1 VRIKMKRKSKLKT
14 NATVRNEKYTY
25 RYPRDTE
32 GKPPKQYLQYT
43 QEDINKLVDESFNNL

>member
-1 VRIKMKRKSKLKT
+1 MKRKSKLKT